1 MAPIW
6 TWMVLAEPC
15 WVRSRRSTDHPSG
28 SQYRGITDM
37 PFNIALSGLNAA
49 SSDLEVTANNIANT
63 GTTGFKGSRAQFAE
77 LFNAA
82 GPNLS
87 ATQIGSGVR
96 LTNVAQQFTAGSVET
111 TNNSLDFAISGEGF
125 FTLHDG
131 KGYSYTRAGAFQKDQ
146 NGFVT
151 NAEGQRLQ
159 VFPALSNGSFD
170 NSTLSD
176 LQLVTSQNA
185 AKATT
190 SVQMALN
197 LPSDA
202 VAPATPFD
210 PINDPSSYNQATPFT
225 AYDSLGATHSGTVFF
240 VKDAAAN
247 VWNANLYV
255 DGVSTGASQPVTF
268 NSSGALVAPVNGK
281 LAFGAVS
288 VSPGAD
294 PMQLTVDMSKATQF
308 GNTYAASSINQDGYP
323 TGVLASIDVSREG
336 VVQAKYSN
344 GQSTALGQLAMARFS
359 NEQGLRQLDNTN
371 WAASYDSGTPIMGA
385 AGNGTYGSVQAGALE
400 ASNTADLTA
409 QLVNMIKAQ
418 RNYQANAQVIS
429 TDNQLTQTII
439 NIRN

>member
-1 MAPIW
+1 
-6 TWMVLAEPC
+6 
-15 WVRSRRSTDHPSG
+15 
-28 SQYRGITDM
+28 M

-63 GTTGFKGSRAQFAE
+63 GTTGFKGSRA
-77 LFNAA
+77 
-82 GPNLS
+82 
-87 ATQIGSGVR
+87 
-96 LTNVAQQFTAGSVET
+96 NVAQQFTAGSVET

-151 NAEGQRLQ
+151 NANGQRLQ
-159 VFPALSNGSFD
+159 VFPALSNGTFD
-170 NSTLSD
+170 SSTLTD
-176 LQLVTSQNA
+176 LQLLGSQNA
-185 AKATT
+185 AKATG

-202 VAPATPFD
+202 VAPSTPFD
-210 PINDPSSYNQATPFT
+210 PVNDPTSYNQSTPFT
-225 AYDSLGATHSGTVFF
+225 AYDSLGATHSGTVYF

-247 VWNANLYV
+247 VWNANLYI
-255 DGVSTGASQPVTF
+255 DGASTGASQPLTF
-268 NSSGALVAPVNGK
+268 NSSGALVAPANGK
-281 LAFGAVS
+281 LAFPSVS

-294 PMQLTVDMSKATQF
+294 PMQLTLDMSKATQF
-308 GNTYAASSINQDGYP
+308 GNTYAASAINPDGYP
-323 TGVLASIDVSREG
+323 TGILASIDVSSEG

-344 GQSTALGQLAMARFS
+344 GQTTSLGQLAMAQFS

-385 AGNGTYGSVQAGALE
+385 AGNGTFGSVQAGALE

>member
-1 MAPIW
+1 
-6 TWMVLAEPC
+6 
-15 WVRSRRSTDHPSG
+15 
-28 SQYRGITDM
+28 M

-49 SSDLEVTANNIANT
+49 SKDLEVTANNIANT
-63 GTTGFKGSRAQFAE
+63 ATTGFKGARAQFAE
-77 LFNAA
+77 LFSAA

-87 ATQIGSGVR
+87 SSQTGSGVR

-111 TNNSLDFAISGEGF
+111 TNNSLDFAISGDGF

-146 NGFVT
+146 SGFVT
-151 NAEGQRLQ
+151 NANGQRLQ
-159 VFPALSNGSFD
+159 VFPALSNGTFD
-170 NSTLSD
+170 NSTLTD
-176 LQLVTSQNA
+176 LQLLTSQNA
-185 AKATT
+185 ARAT
-190 SVQMALN
+190 SAVQMSLN

-202 VAPATPFD
+202 MAPATPFD
-210 PINDPSSYNQATPFT
+210 PLNDPTSYNQATPFT
-225 AYDSLGATHSGTVFF
+225 AYDSLGATHGGTVYF
-240 VKDAAAN
+240 VKDPAAN

-255 DGVSTGASQPVTF
+255 DGVSTGPSQSVTF
-268 NSSGALVAPVNGK
+268 NSSGALVAPANGK
-281 LAFGAVS
+281 LAFPAVT
-288 VSPGAD
+288 VSPGSN
-294 PMQLTVDMSKATQF
+294 PMQLTLDMSKATQF
-308 GNTYAASSINQDGYP
+308 GNTYAASAINTDGYP
-323 TGVLASIDVSREG
+323 TGVLAGIDVSREG

-344 GQSTALGQLAMARFS
+344 GQTTSLGQLAMAQFS

-371 WAASYDSGTPIMGA
+371 WAASFDSGTPVMGA

>member
-1 MAPIW
+1 MA
-6 TWMVLAEPC
+6 
-15 WVRSRRSTDHPSG
+15 
-28 SQYRGITDM
+28 
-37 PFNIALSGLNAA
+37 FNIALSGLNAA
-49 SSDLEVTANNIANT
+49 SSDLEVTGNNIANT
-63 GTTGFKGSRAQFAE
+63 NTTGFKGSRAQFAE

-111 TNNSLDFAISGEGF
+111 TNNSLDFAISGDGF

-151 NAEGQRLQ
+151 NAAGQRLQ
-159 VFPALSNGSFD
+159 VFPALSNGTFD
-170 NSTLSD
+170 TSTLND

-185 AKATT
+185 AQAT
-190 SVQMALN
+190 SNVQMSLN

-202 VAPATPFD
+202 VAPATAFD
-210 PINDPSSYNQATPFT
+210 PLNDPSSYNQATPFT
-225 AYDSLGATHSGTVFF
+225 AYDSLGATHSGTVYF
-240 VKDAAAN
+240 VKDLAAN
-247 VWNANLYV
+247 VWNANLYI

-268 NSSGALVAPVNGK
+268 NSSGALVTPANGK
-281 LAFGAVS
+281 LTFGAVS

-294 PMQLTVDMSKATQF
+294 PMQLTLDMSKATQF
-308 GNTYAASSINQDGYP
+308 GNTYAASAINQDGYP

-344 GQSTALGQLAMARFS
+344 GQTSSLGQMAMAQFS
-359 NEQGLRQLDNTN
+359 NEQGLRQVDNTN
-371 WAASYDSGTPIMGA
+371 WAASYDSGTPVMGA
-385 AGNGTYGSVQAGALE
+385 AGNGTFGSVQAGALE

-409 QLVNMIKAQ
+409 QLVNLIKAQ

-429 TDNQLTQTII
+429 TDSELTQTII
-439 NIRN
+439 NIRT

>member
-1 MAPIW
+1 
-6 TWMVLAEPC
+6 
-15 WVRSRRSTDHPSG
+15 
-28 SQYRGITDM
+28 M

-49 SSDLEVTANNIANT
+49 SKDLEVTANNIANT
-63 GTTGFKGSRAQFAE
+63 ATTGFKGARAQFAE
-77 LFNAA
+77 LFSAA

-87 ATQIGSGVR
+87 SSQTGSGVR

-111 TNNSLDFAISGEGF
+111 TNNSLDFAISGDGF

-146 NGFVT
+146 AGFVT
-151 NAEGQRLQ
+151 NANGQRLQ
-159 VFPALSNGSFD
+159 VFPALSNGTFD
-170 NSTLSD
+170 NSTLTD
-176 LQLVTSQNA
+176 LQLLTSQNA
-185 AKATT
+185 ARAT
-190 SVQMALN
+190 SAVQMSLN

-210 PINDPSSYNQATPFT
+210 PLNDPTSYNQATPFT
-225 AYDSLGATHSGTVFF
+225 AYDSLGATHGGTVYF
-240 VKDAAAN
+240 VKDPAAN

-255 DGVSTGASQPVTF
+255 DGVSTGPSQSVTF
-268 NSSGALVAPVNGK
+268 NSSGALVAPANGK
-281 LAFGAVS
+281 LAFPAVT
-288 VSPGAD
+288 VSPGSN
-294 PMQLTVDMSKATQF
+294 PMQLTLDMSKATQF
-308 GNTYAASSINQDGYP
+308 GNAYAASAINTDGYP
-323 TGVLASIDVSREG
+323 TGILSSIDVSREG

-344 GQSTALGQLAMARFS
+344 GQTTSLGQLAMAQFS

-371 WAASYDSGTPIMGA
+371 WAASFDSGTPVMGA

>member
-1 MAPIW
+1 
-6 TWMVLAEPC
+6 
-15 WVRSRRSTDHPSG
+15 
-28 SQYRGITDM
+28 M

-87 ATQIGSGVR
+87 ATQTGSGVR

-125 FTLHDG
+125 FTLRDG
-131 KGYSYTRAGAFQKDQ
+131 KGYSYTRAGAFGKDQ
-146 NGFVT
+146 NGYVT
-151 NAEGQRLQ
+151 NANHQRLQ
-159 VFPALSNGSFD
+159 VFPALSNGTFD
-170 NSTLSD
+170 TSTMTD

-185 AKATT
+185 AKATG
-190 SVQMALN
+190 SVQMSLN
-197 LPSDA
+197 LPSNA
-202 VAPATPFD
+202 VAPATAFD
-210 PINDPSSYNQATPFT
+210 PVNDPASYNQSTPFT
-225 AYDSLGATHSGTVFF
+225 AYDSLGATHSGTVYF
-240 VKDAAAN
+240 VKDPAAN
-247 VWNANLYV
+247 VWNAHLYI
-255 DGVSTGASQPVTF
+255 DGASTGASQALTF
-268 NSSGALVAPVNGK
+268 NSSGALIAPANGK
-281 LAFGAVS
+281 LAFPAVS
-288 VSPGAD
+288 VSPGAN
-294 PMQLTVDMSKATQF
+294 PMQLTLDMSKATQF
-308 GNTYAASSINQDGYP
+308 GNTYAASAINPDGFP
-323 TGVLASIDVSREG
+323 TGVLASIDVSGEG

-344 GQSTALGQLAMARFS
+344 GQTTALGQLAMAQFS

-385 AGNGTYGSVQAGALE
+385 AGNGTFGSVQAGALE

>member
-1 MAPIW
+1 MA
-6 TWMVLAEPC
+6 
-15 WVRSRRSTDHPSG
+15 
-28 SQYRGITDM
+28 
-37 PFNIALSGLNAA
+37 FNIALSGLNAA
-49 SSDLEVTANNIANT
+49 SADLEVTANNIANT

-77 LFNAA
+77 LFSAA

-111 TNNSLDFAISGEGF
+111 TGNSLDFAISGGGF
-125 FTLHDG
+125 FTLHDS
-131 KGYSYTRAGAFQKDQ
+131 KGYSYTRAGAFQKDP

-151 NAEGQRLQ
+151 NANGQRLQ
-159 VFPALSNGSFD
+159 VFPPTTSGTFD
-170 NSTLSD
+170 TSTMTD

-185 AKATT
+185 AKAT
-190 SVQMALN
+190 SNVQMALN

-202 VAPATPFD
+202 TPPATAFD
-210 PINDPSSYNQATPFT
+210 PLNDPTSFNQSTPFT
-225 AYDSLGATHSGTVFF
+225 AYDSLGAAHNGVVYF
-240 VKDAAAN
+240 VKDPAAN
-247 VWNANLYV
+247 VWNAHLYV
-255 DGVSTGASQPVTF
+255 DGVSTGPSQQLTF
-268 NSSGALVAPVNGK
+268 NSSGALVAPANGK
-281 LAFGAVS
+281 LSFPAVS

-294 PMQLTVDMSKATQF
+294 PMQLTLDMGKATQF
-308 GNTYAASSINQDGYP
+308 GNAYAASAINPDGYP
-323 TGVLASIDVSREG
+323 TGILSSIDVSREG

-344 GQSTALGQLAMARFS
+344 GQTTSLGQLAMAQFS

-371 WAASYDSGTPIMGA
+371 WSASFDSGTPVMGA
-385 AGNGTYGSVQAGALE
+385 AGNGTFGSVQAGALE

>member
-1 MAPIW
+1 
-6 TWMVLAEPC
+6 
-15 WVRSRRSTDHPSG
+15 
-28 SQYRGITDM
+28 M

-49 SSDLEVTANNIANT
+49 SKDLEVTANNIANT
-63 GTTGFKGSRAQFAE
+63 ATTGFKGSRAQFAE

-87 ATQIGSGVR
+87 SSQTGSGVR

-111 TNNSLDFAISGEGF
+111 TNNSLDFAISGDGF
-125 FTLHDG
+125 FTLRDG

-146 NGFVT
+146 DGYVT
-151 NAEGQRLQ
+151 NANGQRLQ
-159 VFPALSNGSFD
+159 VFPPAANGSFD
-170 NSTLSD
+170 NSTMTD
-176 LQLVTSQNA
+176 LQLLTSQNA
-185 AKATT
+185 AKATS
-190 SVQMALN
+190 SVQMSLN

-202 VAPATPFD
+202 VAPATAFD
-210 PINDPSSYNQATPFT
+210 PVNDPTSFNQSTPFT
-225 AYDSLGATHSGTVFF
+225 AYDSLGATHNGTVYF

-247 VWNANLYV
+247 VWDAHLYI
-255 DGVSTGASQPVTF
+255 DGTSTGAAQQLTF
-268 NSSGALVAPVNGK
+268 NSSGALVAPANGK
-281 LAFGAVS
+281 LNFPAVS

-294 PMQLTVDMSKATQF
+294 PMQLSLDMSKATQF
-308 GNTYAASSINQDGYP
+308 GNAYAASAINPDGYP
-323 TGVLASIDVSREG
+323 TGILSSIDVSREG

-344 GQSTALGQLAMARFS
+344 GQSTALGQLAMAQFS

-371 WAASYDSGTPIMGA
+371 WAASFDSGTPVMGA
-385 AGNGTYGSVQAGALE
+385 AGNGTFGSVQAGALE

-429 TDNQLTQTII
+429 TDDKMVQTVI

>member
-1 MAPIW
+1 
-6 TWMVLAEPC
+6 
-15 WVRSRRSTDHPSG
+15 
-28 SQYRGITDM
+28 M

-63 GTTGFKGSRAQFAE
+63 GTTGFKGSRTQFAE
-77 LFNAA
+77 LFHAA

-111 TNNSLDFAISGEGF
+111 TNNSLDFAISGDGF

-151 NAEGQRLQ
+151 NAAGQRLQ
-159 VFPALSNGSFD
+159 VFPSLSNGTFD
-170 NSTLSD
+170 ISTLSD
-176 LQLVTSQNA
+176 LQLITSQNA
-185 AKATT
+185 AKAT
-190 SVQMALN
+190 SNVQMSLN

-202 VAPATPFD
+202 AAPATAFD
-210 PINDPSSYNQATPFT
+210 PLTDPTSYNQATPFT
-225 AYDSLGATHSGTVFF
+225 TYDSLGATHSGIVYF

-247 VWNANLYV
+247 AWNANLYV
-255 DGVSTGASQPVTF
+255 DGVSTGASQPITF
-268 NSSGALVAPVNGK
+268 NSSGALVAPANGK
-281 LAFGAVS
+281 LAFGAIS

-294 PMQLTVDMSKATQF
+294 PMQLTLDLGKATQF
-308 GNTYAASSINQDGYP
+308 GNTYAASAINPDGYP

-336 VVQAKYSN
+336 IVQAKYSN
-344 GQSTALGQLAMARFS
+344 GQSTALGQLAMAQFS
-359 NEQGLRQLDNTN
+359 NEQGLRQLDSTN

-385 AGNGTYGSVQAGALE
+385 AGNGTFGAVQAGALE